1 MKTVLPP
8 VRESYF
14 HSLSGCKKVFWDSAL
29 SVPAFG
35 DTFCRFLAIL
45 DSMWSPWG
53 TILAPR
59 DAFLGDHFWCRFL
72 DPKKRPKKRV
82 YADFGQLY
90 ADIGEL
96 YADIGELCAEVRRN
110 VRSRSGGFRGV
121 KHLQNCVGVLISDLT
136 RCDPPTGGQRI
147 VCPQGGCTAG
157 PHFWEICDFDRC
169 TEPTTVT
176 PGCPSH
182 HTLGI

>member
-1 MKTVLPP
+1 MHFWCQLLV
-8 VRESYF
+8 
-14 HSLSGCKKVFWDSAL
+14 SL
-29 SVPAFG
+29 FG
-35 DTFCRFLAIL
+35 DFWAIL

-53 TILAPR
+53 TILTPLN
-59 DAFLGDHFWCRFL
+59 AFLGDHFWCRFL

-136 RCDPPTGGQRI
+136 RCDPPPGASGLYAPRGGAPLAPI
-147 VCPQGGCTAG
+147 FGKSA
-157 PHFWEICDFDRC
+157 IL
-169 TEPTTVT
+169 TVVWNRQ
-176 PGCPSH
+176 P
-182 HTLGI
+182 